1 MRKHLAMTAFSVTI
15 FLAIAVPTIA
25 QDVSGT
31 WEASF
36 EGRQGARTLV
46 ITLAQDGMY
55 LTGSAQMPR
64 GEGIVSEGMIH
75 GNEVMFTL
83 SAGGGL
89 LTLELK
95 GTVDGDTMTGTL
107 TSPRGEV
114 PWTAKR
120 KKEN

>member
-1 MRKHLAMTAFSVTI
+1 MRKHLAMTAVAVTT
-15 FLAIAVPTIA
+15 FLAIAVPAVA
-25 QDVSGT
+25 QDVSGV

-36 EGRQGARTLV
+36 EGRGARTLA

>member
-1 MRKHLAMTAFSVTI
+1 MSKHLVIAAVALTAFLPITVP
-15 FLAIAVPTIA
+15 AVA
-25 QDVSGT
+25 QDVSGV

-36 EGRQGARTLV
+36 EGRQGARTLA
-46 ITLAQDGMY
+46 ITLAQDGMH

-83 SAGGGL
+83 SVGDGL
-89 LTLELK
+89 FTLELR

-107 TSPRGEV
+107 TAGRGEV

-120 KKEN
+120 KKAN